1 MGRLEKLDLETLE
14 SNENAACIDTA
25 PLVASK
31 KIHEES
37 RRARDGSPSCGVWS
51 TVLARH
57 RFANVR
63 AAA

>member
-37 RRARDGSPSCGVWS
+37 RRARDGSPSCGVW
-51 TVLARH
+51 
-57 RFANVR
+57 
-63 AAA
+63 